1 MKKILFVAMALILGL
16 TSCVKDKKYP
26 GITIT
31 DLKYSPAAVTEFTP
45 VTVTANIKC
54 FNSFE
59 AKLYYTINNVTTDV
73 KMNSV
78 GGDVYGA
85 TIAAQSDNTTV
96 RFYVE
101 ATNDD
106 YTASSASMEY
116 TVGAV
121 QVDYSV
127 LRLNEL
133 NGNDKFIEIY
143 NSGTDP
149 INMNG
154 VYIVKDE
161 TNQNWTA
168 DANVNIE
175 AGGYLLL
182 YSEDVTIEGGPQE
195 GYPENLTFHSGLSA
209 KKNVRIQLF
218 TPAGESIDDFNLVDI
233 DQNGAAYNY
242 PGNQAPASYSVNAD
256 EDWYYSDATPG
267 MENVD
272 GENIVLG
279 LEGDVP
285 PTPPTPDYN
294 NLVLNELNGNGGAKY
309 IEFYNK
315 GDFDLSMDGMYLEKD
330 DKELPIWTGDATIIV
345 PAHGYLVLYSEDV
358 LIDHPELEGTDL
370 IFASGLSPKKTLRIA
385 LFMPDGTER
394 DLFTRGTTGEW
405 GQTITDVSP
414 MTYSRTP
421 DGGEWKLA
429 EATEGAANPATGDD
443 IPQE

>member
-1 MKKILFVAMALILGL
+1 
-16 TSCVKDKKYP
+16 
-26 GITIT
+26 
-31 DLKYSPAAVTEFTP
+31 
-45 VTVTANIKC
+45 
-54 FNSFE
+54 
-59 AKLYYTINNVTTDV
+59 
-73 KMNSV
+73 
-78 GGDVYGA
+78 
-85 TIAAQSDNTTV
+85 
-96 RFYVE
+96 
-101 ATNDD
+101 
-106 YTASSASMEY
+106 
-116 TVGAV
+116 
-121 QVDYSV
+121 
-127 LRLNEL
+127 
-133 NGNDKFIEIY
+133 
-143 NSGTDP
+143 
-149 INMNG
+149 MNG

-285 PTPPTPDYN
+285 PTPPTPDYTN
-294 NLVLNELNGNGGAKY
+294 IVLNELNGTSGAKY
-309 IEFYNK
+309 IELYNK
-315 GDFDLSMDGMYLEKD
+315 GEFDLALNGMYIMKD
-330 DKELPIWTGDATIIV
+330 DKADPVWTGDGSITV
-345 PAHGYLVLYSEDV
+345 PAHGYVVLYSEDV
-358 LIDHPELEGTDL
+358 VVDHPELEGTNY
-370 IFASGLSPKKTLRIA
+370 IFNSGLSPKKTLYLG
-385 LFMPDGTER
+385 LFLADGTESNV
-394 DLFTRGTTGEW
+394 FTRGSGEW
-405 GQTITDVSP
+405 NVTISDVSP

-429 EATEGAANPATGDD
+429 EATEGAANPATGED